1 MISSGG
7 RVEILATHS
16 YLTRRQMD
24 MASPEEQLG
33 QILAILS
40 ENSKRINKLKTSM
53 SEMRTL
59 HSEVLHWK
67 PDVDHN
73 IHALEHA
80 VLDLGEKVEQAPE
93 ALLPQA

>member
-1 MISSGG
+1 LCRNHGPGI
-7 RVEILATHS
+7 
-16 YLTRRQMD
+16 
-24 MASPEEQLG
+24 ASIPNPTTDGHGVAG

-40 ENSKRINKLKTSM
+40 ENSKGINELKTSM